1 MNNITYIKD
10 FTEWKKDFK
19 FYVPIRVRF
28 SETDMFG
35 HVNNVSAFIY
45 FEQARI
51 DFFKD
56 RRLFM
61 NFDDPNI
68 SGVPVVADL
77 QCDFHKQMF
86 FDDQIK
92 LYVKVAT
99 IGRTS
104 LDIHYMAINEQ
115 DDICLTGRG
124 RIVYINRHT
133 GKPMPL
139 TDDIVQ
145 KLTN

>member
-1 MNNITYIKD
+1 MNGITYVED
-10 FTEWKKDFK
+10 FAKWKKEFT

-56 RRLFM
+56 RGLFM
-61 NFDDPNI
+61 NFNEPDVT
-68 SGVPVVADL
+68 GVPVVADL

-86 FDDQIK
+86 FDDEIK
-92 LYVKVAT
+92 LYVKANSV
-99 IGRTS
+99 GRTS
-104 LDIHYMAINEQ
+104 VDIHYMAVNER

-139 TDDIVQ
+139 TDEMKQ
-145 KLTN
+145 RLTS